1 MAQIGK
7 ETLMKKLVIL
17 MSILFF
23 FVSCKGIQASKKK
36 QEEVKREI
44 IQRLPQ
50 IIKEVEEDYPIKYEE
65 DNFYFIY
72 GLNFDKNMATS
83 IKYRG
88 IIYSDK
94 LKEYGYTGGVEIGLQ
109 SLEVDDSDMYTIAN
123 NYMGLLMQLE
133 IDSMAENKAKDLFG
147 TKVNLYNDGSA
158 TKQKYNKILSKTKVE
173 KSFQEKSGYYST
185 IVNYFVEDLDKLNNE
200 EIKQKTFELAKF
212 IYDEMNYT
220 TALQVYVR
228 DNKYFEDYDLVY
240 YSIYKPFRE
249 REDIVKILEKI
260 KNKEKIEES
269 EREKLVGVFM
279 RGGLD
284 FDVLPYKTC
293 IIYLNEIK
301 ERKELTLDKIYLS
314 N

>member
-1 MAQIGK
+1 
-7 ETLMKKLVIL
+7 
-17 MSILFF
+17 MSFLLFF
-23 FVSCKGIQASKKK
+23 ISCKGIQASKKK
-36 QEEVKREI
+36 QEEVKSEI

-72 GLNFDKNMATS
+72 GLDFDKNMAAS

-158 TKQKYNKILSKTKVE
+158 TKQKYNKILSKTRVE

-200 EIKQKTFELAKF
+200 EIKQKTFEMAKF

-249 REDIVKILEKI
+249 REDIAKILEKI

-284 FDVLPYKTC
+284 FDVLRYKTF

>member
-1 MAQIGK
+1 MARIGK

-17 MSILFF
+17 MSFLLFF
-23 FVSCKGIQASKKK
+23 ISCKGIQASKKK
-36 QEEVKREI
+36 QEEVKSEI

-72 GLNFDKNMATS
+72 GLDFDKNMAAS

-158 TKQKYNKILSKTKVE
+158 TKQKYNKILSKTRVE

-200 EIKQKTFELAKF
+200 EIKQKTFEMAKF

-249 REDIVKILEKI
+249 REDIAKILEKI

-284 FDVLPYKTC
+284 FDVLRYKTF

>member
-1 MAQIGK
+1 
-7 ETLMKKLVIL
+7 MKKLVIL